1 MAANTSLG
9 STWNLDHPSWDVKI
23 APISDIRVDA
33 QPRVT
38 FDEDELAEL
47 AASIDQIGLLQPLIA
62 RLADDRLVLVSG
74 ERRLRACVALGW
86 TEVPVVVMG
95 LNPQEAMVAALVENV
110 QRVELNPLEEAATY
124 RTLLEDL
131 GLTQDDLAAKIGKS
145 RPYVTHHLGLLRLP
159 PEVQR
164 RVAAG
169 VLSVGH
175 AKVLMALKE
184 PWVMSRLA
192 ARIVSEGLSVR
203 ATEEIVALGDL
214 PGWEDDAQTPPR
226 PPRPPRPMHPLAQDV
241 STALA
246 DALETSV
253 RVTMGRRGR
262 IVIDFA
268 DEQDLLR
275 IWESLSTSSVRP
287 EPTWEL
293 SANGDATA

>member
-1 MAANTSLG
+1 MATNTSQG
-9 STWNLDHPSWDVKI
+9 STWNLDHPSWDVRI
-23 APISDIRVDA
+23 VSIDSLRVTA
-33 QPRVT
+33 QPRT
-38 FDEDELAEL
+38 AFDEDELAEL
-47 AASIDQIGLLQPLIA
+47 AASIDQVGLLQPLIA
-62 RLADDRLVLVSG
+62 RHSDDGLALVSG
-74 ERRLRACVALGW
+74 ERRLRACTALGW
-86 TEVPVVVMG
+86 TEVPVVVTG
-95 LNPQEAMVAALVENV
+95 LNQQEALVAALVENV
-110 QRVELNPLEEAATY
+110 QRVELNPLEEASTY

-131 GLTQDDLAAKIGKS
+131 GLTQEDLAAKIGKS

-192 ARIVSEGLSVR
+192 ARIVAEGLSVR
-203 ATEEIVALGDL
+203 ATEELIALGDL
-214 PGWEDDAQTPPR
+214 PGWEDDAQAPPR
-226 PPRPPRPMHPLAQDV
+226 PPRPPRPVHPLAQDV
-241 STALA
+241 SNALA

-275 IWESLSTSSVRP
+275 IWQSLSTPSPRP
-287 EPTWEL
+287 ETWEQ
-293 SANGDATA
+293 AQNEEMTA

>member
-1 MAANTSLG
+1 MSIT
-9 STWNLDHPSWDVKI
+9 
-23 APISDIRVDA
+23 DIRVDA

-47 AASIDQIGLLQPLIA
+47 AASIDQVGLLQPLIA
-62 RLADDRLVLVSG
+62 RLADDVLILVSG
-74 ERRLRACVALGW
+74 ERRLRACSALGW
-86 TEVPVVVMG
+86 SEVPVVVMG
-95 LNPQEAMVAALVENV
+95 LNPQEALVAALVENV

-131 GLTQDDLAAKIGKS
+131 ELTQDDLATKIGKS

-175 AKVLMALKE
+175 AKVLMSLKE

-203 ATEEIVALGDL
+203 ATEEIIALGDL
-214 PGWEDDAQTPPR
+214 PGWEEDSQAPPR
-226 PPRPPRPMHPLAQDV
+226 PPRPPRPIHPLAHDI

-275 IWESLSTSSVRP
+275 IWQSLSVP
-287 EPTWEL
+287 
-293 SANGDATA
+293 SAKEDPWGASASGGATA